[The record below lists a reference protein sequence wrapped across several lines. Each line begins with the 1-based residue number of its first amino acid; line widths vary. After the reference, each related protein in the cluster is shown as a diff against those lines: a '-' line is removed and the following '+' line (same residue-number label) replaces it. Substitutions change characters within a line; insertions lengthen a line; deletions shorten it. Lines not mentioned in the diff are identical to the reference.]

1 MRTSA
6 SFRLVVRFARRN
18 TLFYD
23 EDVTDLP
30 RPVSAVYVGMKAMEI
45 GRHGQH
51 DVRRSL
57 VRFSTELL
65 NLYFQTR
72 PQIWREQSYLYN
84 ELSSLSVG
92 WGGRDRT
99 SEWRNQ
105 NQFDYSTISRRI
117 WKKGSKCPLAI
128 SIAWPPFPNEEAA
141 VAGRIS
147 LAKSEA
153 TGCARADREGPT
165 ALANSTSIR
174 HPAEATRVR
183 R

>member
-84 ELSSLSVG
+84 ELSSLSAG

-105 NQFDYSTISRRI
+105 NPLDYPTISRRV
-117 WKKGSKCPLAI
+117 WKK
-128 SIAWPPFPNEEAA
+128 W
-141 VAGRIS
+141 
-147 LAKSEA
+147 
-153 TGCARADREGPT
+153 
-165 ALANSTSIR
+165 
-174 HPAEATRVR
+174 
-183 R
+183 